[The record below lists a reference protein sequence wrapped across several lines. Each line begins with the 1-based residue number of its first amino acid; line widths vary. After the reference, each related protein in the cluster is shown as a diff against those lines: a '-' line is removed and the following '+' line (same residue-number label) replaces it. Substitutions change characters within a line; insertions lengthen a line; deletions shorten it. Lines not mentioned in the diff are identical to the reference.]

1 MGRWLIISNRLPITV
16 VKRENQLQFHASAGG
31 LATGLGSFYK
41 SYKSLWIG
49 WPGITLEK
57 IKGKR
62 GEIEERILA
71 ENCYPIFLSQYDIEN
86 YYYGFCNKTLWPLF
100 HYFTQYTT
108 YSKNLREAYKRVNE
122 LFCKTVVKI
131 ANPDDIIWV
140 HDYHLMLLPR
150 LIRERLPEATIGFF
164 LHIPFPSLEVFR
176 LLPGRKEIL
185 NGLLG
190 ADLIGF
196 HTYDYVLH
204 FLASI
209 RHLLGYEHS
218 FGQITAKG
226 RTIKVDAFPMGIDY
240 ERFANAVDHKE
251 VQREI
256 KKIRKKVGESKI
268 ILSVCRLDYTKGV
281 PERLEAF
288 DLFLERNPEYRE
300 KVSFVLVAVP
310 SRTRVNQYMLLKR
323 QVDELIGRINGKH
336 GTIGWTPIWYIYG
349 SLPFHRLVALYNI
362 ADVAL
367 VTPLRDG
374 MNLIAK
380 EFIASK
386 RDGRGVLVLSEMT
399 GAAKE
404 LGEAIMVNPNNREQV
419 AEALK
424 EALEMPEED
433 QIERN
438 RIMQIRLQRYD
449 VIRWA
454 NEFVD
459 KLLEAKK
466 AQRELGQR
474 RLTQQMRNSLIDHYL
489 KSKRRL
495 ILLDYDG
502 TLIPFV
508 VRPERAR
515 PDERL
520 LELLRSLSYEPK
532 NEVVIISGRDKATLE
547 NWFGSL
553 NMGLVAEHGVW
564 IKEKDGNWEMIEP
577 LKNDWK
583 EEIRPILEIY
593 VDRTPGA
600 FIEEKEFSLV
610 WHYRMADPELGEVR
624 ARELKDA
631 LLQLTVNL
639 NLGVLEGNKVIE
651 IKNIGINKG
660 RAALRWIKKEK
671 WGFILAIGDDWTDDD
686 VFAVLPE
693 LAYSIKVGLGP
704 SRARFNLDSI
714 MDIRLLLEELGG
726 RHASFR
732 GL

>member
-1 MGRWLIISNRLPITV
+1 MGRWLIISNRLPITI

-57 IKGKR
+57 IKDKR
-62 GEIEERILA
+62 EEIEERILA

-108 YSKNLREAYKRVNE
+108 YSKNLREAYRRVNE
-122 LFCKTVVKI
+122 LFCETVVKI

-336 GTIGWTPIWYIYG
+336 GTIGWTPIWYIYS

-520 LELLRSLSYEPK
+520 LELLRSLSNEPK

-564 IKEKDGNWEMIEP
+564 IKERGGNWEMIEP